1 MQNSWKVTYYTFK
14 DGKNPIRDF
23 LDECNKQQQA
33 KLLRIIENIKQYG
46 LQSVIPHLKK
56 LEGYP
61 LWEIRILGKDNI
73 RVIYALLV
81 EKEILLLHGF
91 FKKSQKTP
99 LSEINIAIKRQNE
112 WLTNDIL

>member
-1 MQNSWKVTYYTFK
+1 MQDDWKVTYYTSK
-14 DGKNPIRDF
+14 DGKNPIRGF

-99 LSEINIAIKRQNE
+99 LADINIAIKRQNE
-112 WLTNDIL
+112 WLDN